1 MMKVYYS
8 LYSRMLD
15 IDALHS
21 GFKKVWKAK
30 GAAGIDGQSLSDYA
44 GNLVENLQQ
53 LQYELR
59 TKRYQPLAVKR
70 VEIPKDDGGVRLLGI
85 PAVRDRIVQQ
95 TLLNILQPIFD
106 PGFHPSSYGYRPRR
120 SCHDAISKATVFIRQ
135 YGRRWVVDMDLSKCF
150 DRLDHEIIIASVQRR
165 VTDGSVLKLIKQFLR
180 SGVMVGNEWEASE
193 MGSPQGGVISPL
205 LANIYLDAFDQEMR
219 RKNHRIVRYADDILI
234 LCGSRSAADNA
245 LASATHLLEKDLKLT
260 VNRSKTHIA
269 HSDAG
274 IKFLGVEIGSRF
286 TRIQEKKLHGF
297 KQKVRRL
304 TKRNGGKN
312 LAAVIRQLNPLLR
325 GFANYFSIANCGR
338 AFKALSAWIR
348 RRLRAIQLKLWKGS
362 VRLHR
367 RLKQLGYKP
376 PFKFIRMNSWR
387 NSASPL
393 SSLAMPNLWFVELGL
408 YSITTLDTGW
418 LVSTEPVKA

>member
-1 MMKVYYS
+1 MKIYYS

-15 IDALHS
+15 IDALHR

-59 TKRYQPLAVKR
+59 TKQYQPLAVKR

-106 PGFHPSSYGYRPRR
+106 PGFHPSSYGYRPKR

-150 DRLDHEIIIASVQRR
+150 DRLDHEIIIKSVRRR

-193 MGSPQGGVISPL
+193 TGSPQGGVISPL

-219 RKNHRIVRYADDILI
+219 RRNHRIVRYADDILI
-234 LCGSRSAADNA
+234 LCGSRSAAENA
-245 LASATHLLEKDLKLT
+245 LVSATHILEKDLKLT

-286 TRIQEKKLHGF
+286 TRIQEKKLQGF

-304 TKRNGGKN
+304 TKRNGGKS

-348 RRLRAIQLKLWKGS
+348 RRLRAIQLKLWRGP

-376 PFKFIRMNSWR
+376 PFKFIKMNSWR

-393 SSLAMPNLWFVELGL
+393 SSLAMPNQWFDELGL
-408 YSITTLDTGW
+408 YSITALDTGW
-418 LVSTEPVKA
+418 LVSTMPVKA

>member
-1 MMKVYYS
+1 MKVYYS

-44 GNLVENLQQ
+44 GNLVENLKQ

-59 TKRYQPLAVKR
+59 TKQYQPLAVKR

-150 DRLDHEIIIASVQRR
+150 DRLDHEIIIASVRRR

-219 RKNHRIVRYADDILI
+219 RRNHRIVRYADDILI
-234 LCGSRSAADNA
+234 LCCSRSAAVNA
-245 LASATHLLEKDLKLT
+245 LASATHILEKDLKLK

-286 TRIQEKKLHGF
+286 TRIQKKKLQGF
-297 KQKVRRL
+297 KQKVRQL
-304 TKRNGGKN
+304 TKRNGGRN

-325 GFANYFSIANCGR
+325 GFANYFSIANCRR

-348 RRLRAIQLKLWKGS
+348 RRLRAIQLKLWKGP

-376 PFKFIRMNSWR
+376 PFKLIKMNSWR

-393 SSLAMPNLWFVELGL
+393 SSLAMPNQWFEELGL
-408 YSITTLDTGW
+408 YSITALDTGW
-418 LVSTEPVKA
+418 LVSTMPVKA

>member
-1 MMKVYYS
+1 MKVYYS

-15 IDALHS
+15 IDALHR
-21 GFKKVWKAK
+21 GFKKVWRAK

-59 TKRYQPLAVKR
+59 TKQYQPLAVKR

-106 PGFHPSSYGYRPRR
+106 PGFHPSSYGYRPKR

-150 DRLDHEIIIASVQRR
+150 DRLDHEIIIKSVQRR

-193 MGSPQGGVISPL
+193 TGSPQGGVISPL

-219 RKNHRIVRYADDILI
+219 RRNHRIVRYADDILI
-234 LCGSRSAADNA
+234 LCGSQSAAVNA
-245 LASATHLLEKDLKLT
+245 LACATHILEKDLKLR

-297 KQKVRRL
+297 KRKVRQL

-325 GFANYFSIANCGR
+325 GFANYFSIANCRR
-338 AFKALSAWIR
+338 AFRALSAWIR

-367 RLKQLGYKP
+367 RLKQLGHKP
-376 PFKFIRMNSWR
+376 PFKFIKMSSWR

-393 SSLAMPNLWFVELGL
+393 SSLAMPNQWFDELGL
-408 YSITTLDTGW
+408 YSIMALDTGW
-418 LVSTEPVKA
+418 LVSTVPAKA